1 MNPSEL
7 EALTQLC
14 VRLGAGRDQAAVMAA
29 QLIRRA
35 DQLAAER
42 GRSREA
48 ELTRLLD
55 LLVRGRAGEVPAEF
69 KVTPPS
75 TGDSGKSV

>member
-7 EALTQLC
+7 ESLTQLC
-14 VRLGAGRDQAAVMAA
+14 ERLGAARAQAVVMAT
-29 QLIRRA
+29 QLLRRA

-48 ELTRLLD
+48 ELARLLD
-55 LLVRGRAGEVPAEF
+55 LLVRGRSGEVPAEF
-69 KVTPPS
+69 KAPPPKAGS
-75 TGDSGKSV
+75 AGESV